1 MKSVRHVVRFS
12 WLFAL
17 PLLNANEREREGVRC
32 SPPGWS
38 LFTGD
43 VILLPLCGAAI
54 RERFVSEESPFK
66 GKTGL
71 RRLWNALHYSL
82 DGFGAALRH
91 EDAFRQEALLAVILV
106 PLSFFLPVGGVGR
119 ALMIASVLLV
129 LIVELVNS
137 AIEAAI
143 DRISL
148 DRHHLSKR
156 AKDIGSAAVLLA
168 LANVVLVW
176 GCVLVG

>member
-1 MKSVRHVVRFS
+1 M
-12 WLFAL
+12 
-17 PLLNANEREREGVRC
+17 
-32 SPPGWS
+32 
-38 LFTGD
+38 
-43 VILLPLCGAAI
+43 
-54 RERFVSEESPFK
+54 SEESPFK

-82 DGFGAALRH
+82 DGFGAALRY
-91 EDAFRQEALLAVILV
+91 EDAFRQEALLAAILV

-148 DRHHLSKR
+148 DLHPLSKN
-156 AKDIGSAAVLLA
+156 AKDMGSAAQF
-168 LANVVLVW
+168 VVLTMIAVVW
-176 GCVLVG
+176 AVILL